1 MNAQQIISPTPAP
14 ATPTLE
20 MIDPRTL
27 TVDVNVR
34 KDAALT
40 PEFIAS
46 IKEHGVIE
54 PVIAHPRDNGDGT
67 TAVHVLMGQRRTL
80 GAVEAKTPLIPV
92 MVVARPEDAER
103 ITTQVVEN
111 VQRSALTDADEADAF
126 HQLSLLGVSAAQIAK
141 KTGRAKTTVEAALTA
156 KRSAAGEVALSK
168 GRTIDEALVLAEF
181 EGDEEATAE
190 LESVIED
197 EPEMLAH
204 TAQQLRDKQ
213 ARADTRAALVAELEA
228 AGTVVV
234 DSFAYGHNQNDENVR
249 VSALNRPDGEQATDD
264 DANAVCI
271 VSDYRGEVST
281 LPVVAGWKDL
291 GFTLKYSYGSSAPKG
306 PMTDEQKADR
316 KTLIANNKA
325 MESATT
331 VRREFVRSLLAK
343 KQAPK
348 GWQYFTVHALTHHSE
363 VASGY
368 EPAVAAEM
376 AGVKIEGKHTW
387 GWNPLRD
394 HVAKTT
400 TRPEV
405 PMIALVSAG
414 FEKTIAKDSWRSPAR
429 SHIAYLTQLVSWG
442 YTPSEVEQIILDSTN
457 QPDEY
462 MDENT
467 DELADDNATEDG
479 ETFEN
484 IHGDEEEMMAEELAA
499 AE

>member
-1 MNAQQIISPTPAP
+1 MNAQLTTQPTSA
-14 ATPTLE
+14 PTLE

-40 PEFIAS
+40 PEFVAS

-54 PVIAHPRDNGDGT
+54 PVIAHRKDDGDGT
-67 TAVHVLMGQRRTL
+67 TTVHVLMGQRRTR
-80 GAVEAKTPLIPV
+80 GAVEAEAPLIPV
-92 MVVARPEDAER
+92 MVVASPEEAER

-141 KTGRAKTTVEAALTA
+141 KTGRAKTQVEGALKA
-156 KRSAAGEVALSK
+156 KKSTAGEAALSK
-168 GRTIDEALVLAEF
+168 GLSIEEALVLAEF
-181 EGDEEATAE
+181 EGDEDATEE
-190 LESVIED
+190 LESVIAD
-197 EPEMLAH
+197 EPDMLAH
-204 TAQQLRDKQ
+204 VAQQMRDKRGREE
-213 ARADTRAALVAELEA
+213 ARAALVAELEA

-234 DSFAYGHNQNDENVR
+234 KDVSYGYYPTDENVVVTGLLR
-249 VSALNRPDGEQATDD
+249 GDGERATDE

-271 VSDYRGEVST
+271 ATDYHGEYST
-281 LPVVAGWKDL
+281 IPVVTGWKEL
-291 GFTLKYSYGSSAPKG
+291 GFALRHATSTAAPKG
-306 PMTDEQKADR
+306 PMSDEQKAER

-325 MESATT
+325 MESATV
-331 VRREFVRSLLAK
+331 VRRDFVRSLLAK

-348 GWQYFTVHALTHHSE
+348 GWQYFTVHALTHHSQ

-368 EPAVAAEM
+368 EGAVAAEM
-376 AGVKIEGKHTW
+376 AGAKIEGKESW

-405 PMIALVSAG
+405 PMIALVCAG
-414 FEKTIAKDSWRSPAR
+414 FEKTIAKDSWRSPSA
-429 SHIAYLTQLVSWG
+429 SHLTYLTQLVTWG
-442 YTPSEVEQIILDSTN
+442 YTPSEVEQIILDSANKTTE
-457 QPDEY
+457 PDE
-462 MDENT
+462 D
-467 DELADDNATEDG
+467 TEDTEHG
-479 ETFEN
+479 ETFEEV
-484 IHGDEEEMMAEELAA
+484 HADEEEMIAEEYA